1 MKQRI
6 RKFYQ
11 CSENNSYDILIDEVK
26 EYLHNNHYRQT
37 SASLMAASM
46 NIELY
51 FQSRILELQIKKQ
64 NWIQEQYRKYM
75 AAYKIKNWWKSIYWN
90 PHHPVGQKQIN
101 KKYDGLVLPET
112 M

>member
-6 RKFYQ
+6 RNFYQ
-11 CSENNSYDILIDEVK
+11 CLENNSYDILIDEVK
-26 EYLHNNHYRQT
+26 DYLQNNHYRQT
-37 SASLMAASM
+37 SVLLMEPSM
-46 NIELY
+46 NLELY

-90 PHHPVGQKQIN
+90 PYHPVGQKQIN
-101 KKYDGLVLPET
+101 KKYDGLVLPDT